1 MPYSNL
7 HRFAMVLTTPIVL
20 SISNCDCTKLSV
32 IMYDA
37 SLVYGNHE
45 AEVAKSGSGHQDLPV
60 HGLRIIH

>member
-20 SISNCDCTKLSV
+20 SISNCECTKLSV

-45 AEVAKSGSGHQDLPV
+45 AEVEKSGSGH
-60 HGLRIIH
+60 